1 MEDYMKLIANFNIKG
16 GVGKT
21 ALNILTGIRLA
32 QEGNKILFIDADSQ
46 SNLTEYF
53 FDVNHKDKTIADA
66 LLKQEPAENV
76 ILKGANEKHPNI
88 DLIPSTIDICTLSE
102 DISNFRA
109 REMVVARWM
118 KSNINILN
126 QYDYIIVDLS
136 PSMELINRNFLYLMD
151 SIIFLIEHGDVSSLR
166 GIQKFNKEYMK
177 DLNELEIEDSTKKA
191 TLINSFK
198 TGNRSIIN
206 YFNEQ
211 LEIYKSLNIGAFLED
226 SLLDT
231 VINESDVIKRALL
244 EQEDLRN
251 IDKRYRNKKVEQQF
265 ESFIEELKQKEI
277 L

>member
-1 MEDYMKLIANFNIKG
+1 MKLIANFNIKG

-32 QEGNKILFIDADSQ
+32 EEGNKILFIDADSQ
-46 SNLTEYF
+46 ANLTEYF
-53 FDVNHKDKTIADA
+53 YDVDHNDKTIADA

-76 ILKGANEKHPNI
+76 ILKAANEKHTNI
-88 DLIPSTIDICTLSE
+88 DLIPSSIDICTLSE

-109 REMVVARWM
+109 REMVVARWL
-118 KSNINILN
+118 KSNMETLRE
-126 QYDYIIVDLS
+126 YDYIIVDLS
-136 PSMELINRNFLYLMD
+136 PSMELINRNFLYILD
-151 SIIFLIEHGDVSSLR
+151 SVVFLIEHGDVSSLR

-177 DLNELEIEDSTKKA
+177 DLKELEIEDSTKKA
-191 TLINSFK
+191 TLINSYK

-211 LEIYKSLNIGAFLED
+211 LEIYRTLPVGAFLEE

-244 EQEDLRN
+244 EQEDIKN
-251 IDKRYRNKKVEQQF
+251 IDKRYRNKKIEQQF
-265 ESFIEELKQKEI
+265 ESFIDELKQKGI

>member
-1 MEDYMKLIANFNIKG
+1 
-16 GVGKT
+16 
-21 ALNILTGIRLA
+21 
-32 QEGNKILFIDADSQ
+32 
-46 SNLTEYF
+46 
-53 FDVNHKDKTIADA
+53 
-66 LLKQEPAENV
+66 
-76 ILKGANEKHPNI
+76 
-88 DLIPSTIDICTLSE
+88 
-102 DISNFRA
+102 
-109 REMVVARWM
+109 
-118 KSNINILN
+118 
-126 QYDYIIVDLS
+126 
-136 PSMELINRNFLYLMD
+136 MELINRNFLYLMD

-177 DLNELEIEDSTKKA
+177 DLNELEIEDRTKKA

-265 ESFIEELKQKEI
+265 ESFIEELKKKEI

>member
-1 MEDYMKLIANFNIKG
+1 MKLIANFNIKG

>member
-1 MEDYMKLIANFNIKG
+1 MKLIANFNIKG

-32 QEGNKILFIDADSQ
+32 EEGNKILFIDADSQ
-46 SNLTEYF
+46 ANLTEYF
-53 FDVNHKDKTIADA
+53 YDVDHNDKTIADA

-76 ILKGANEKHPNI
+76 ILKSINEKHPNI
-88 DLIPSTIDICTLSE
+88 DLIPSSIDICTLSE

-118 KSNINILN
+118 KSNMETLR

-136 PSMELINRNFLYLMD
+136 PSMELINRNFLYVMD

-166 GIQKFNKEYMK
+166 GIQKFNKE
-177 DLNELEIEDSTKKA
+177 LEIEDSTKKA
-191 TLINSFK
+191 TLINSYK
-198 TGNRSIIN
+198 PGNRSIIN

-211 LEIYKSLNIGAFLED
+211 LEIYKSLPVGQFLEK

-231 VINESDVIKRALL
+231 VISESDVIKRALL
-244 EQEDLRN
+244 EQEDLKN
-251 IDKRYRNKKVEQQF
+251 IDKRYRNKKIEQQF
-265 ESFIEELKQKEI
+265 QSFIDELKQKGI

>member
-1 MEDYMKLIANFNIKG
+1 MKLIANFNIKG

-21 ALNILTGIRLA
+21 ALNILTGIRH
-32 QEGNKILFIDADSQ
+32 ADSQ
-46 SNLTEYF
+46 ANLTEYF
-53 FDVNHKDKTIADA
+53 YDVDHNDKTIADA

-76 ILKGANEKHPNI
+76 ILKSINEKHPNI
-88 DLIPSTIDICTLSE
+88 DLIPSSIDICTLSE

-118 KSNINILN
+118 KSNMETLR

-136 PSMELINRNFLYLMD
+136 PSMELINRNFLYVMD

-191 TLINSFK
+191 TLINSYK
-198 TGNRSIIN
+198 PGNRSIIN

-211 LEIYKSLNIGAFLED
+211 LEIYKSLPVGQFLEK

-231 VINESDVIKRALL
+231 VISESDVIKRALL
-244 EQEDLRN
+244 EQEDLKN
-251 IDKRYRNKKVEQQF
+251 IDKRYRNKKIEQQF
-265 ESFIEELKQKEI
+265 QSFIDELKQKGI